1 MYQKLNPPS
10 PTPFFSQD
18 LLEKDIIRIRVFTVD
33 RVVARHQCPWLGFF
47 DGDLER
53 LQVHLPQ
60 CLLANVGI
68 HREALSLLF
77 VDGEML
83 DRSTNTLILKATDV
97 LSCKS
102 TSEDGVFRKRLEVAA
117 TEGVPVRADGGT
129 QTVIL
134 INIVNSQRVSN
145 HLQHI
150 CSFGQSLLGQ
160 GLANFVCKLKVKGCG

>member
-18 LLEKDIIRIRVFTVD
+18 FLEKDIIRIRVFTID
-33 RVVARHQCPWLGFF
+33 RIVARHQCPWFGFF
-47 DGDLER
+47 NGNLER
-53 LQVHLPQ
+53 LQIYLPQ

-83 DRSTNTLILKATDV
+83 DRGTNTLILKATDV
-97 LSCKS
+97 LGCKS
-102 TSEDGVFRKRLEVAA
+102 ASEKGVFRKRLEVAA
-117 TEGVPVRADGGT
+117 TEGVPVRANGWT
-129 QTVIL
+129 ETVIL
-134 INIVNSQRVSN
+134 INIANSQQVSN